1 MATLEERM
9 AAYDATLGQMNER
22 LKDLQEGSCDITYP
36 TTAWNRHFCPTLE
49 SPEATLQV
57 IS

>member
-1 MATLEERM
+1 M
-9 AAYDATLGQMNER
+9 ATLGQMNER